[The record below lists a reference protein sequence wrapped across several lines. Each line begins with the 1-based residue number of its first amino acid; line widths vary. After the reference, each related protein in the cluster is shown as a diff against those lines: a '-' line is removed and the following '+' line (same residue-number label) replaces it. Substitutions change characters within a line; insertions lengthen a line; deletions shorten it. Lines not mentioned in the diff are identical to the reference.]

1 MSFSLVFRR
10 FALVLACFTMAVSAV
25 GQVTFTKVADTATAF
40 PGGPGNFT
48 FFGSPVIHAG
58 VVAFE
63 ANSTPNTGV
72 FRWTNGV
79 LQKAADFNTAVPSGS
94 GNFSFF
100 SGGFATYT
108 ENGKVTFRG
117 TGPSPSF
124 SQGLYQFD
132 GTTLTRLVDN
142 TTPNPMP
149 GGTGPFGNLFA
160 SNMKDG
166 QIAFI
171 AEGANTTLGR
181 GIFGVSNGVVIQR
194 LAIGTPY
201 PAGMN
206 ALSYSSQV
214 GFDDGNISF
223 RASDGASSDHGIF
236 TLVGST
242 LTQVARQDVTPVP
255 GTATVFTN
263 LFGPSDISGSKVAFL
278 GSYLGGFGIF
288 SANLDGTG
296 MAKLVD
302 NNTAIPG
309 GVGNF
314 TGLPQVFEFDG
325 GDLVFRGTGSG
336 GAVGIYLLR
345 AGVLTRIIDK
355 TTVLDG
361 KANPTVNFRD
371 GGYANGELV
380 FQASFF
386 DVGSSGIF
394 TANLGAPVSTPSG
407 GAFGSLTFSSVTGFG
422 LTFSDATSG
431 QAYRIQSSSTPGSWT
446 NLTNF
451 IYTTPVSVT
460 DSSAAGAA
468 KKFYRAVTP

>member
-1 MSFSLVFRR
+1 MDAFKRVGP
-10 FALVLACFTMAVSAV
+10 VLACFTLAVSAA
-25 GQVTFTKVADTATAF
+25 GQITFTKVADTTTAF

-48 FFGSPVIHAG
+48 SFGSPTIHAG

-63 ANSTPNTGV
+63 ANSTPNAGV

-79 LQKAADFNTAVPSGS
+79 LQKAADYNTAMPSGS
-94 GNFSFF
+94 GNFATF

-117 TGPSPSF
+117 IGPSPSF
-124 SQGLYQFD
+124 THGLYQFD
-132 GTTLTRLVDN
+132 GTTLTRLVDRA
-142 TTPNPMP
+142 TPDPMP
-149 GGTGPFGNLFA
+149 DGTGPFGNLFA
-160 SNMKDG
+160 PNMKDG

-171 AEGANTTLGR
+171 AEGTNTTLGR
-181 GIFGVSNGVVIQR
+181 GIFGISNGVVIQR

-236 TLVGST
+236 TLVGTT

-278 GSYLGGFGIF
+278 GSYVGGFGIF

-325 GDLVFRGTGSG
+325 GDLVFRGTGTG

-345 AGVLTRIIDK
+345 AGVLTRIIDRN
-355 TTVLDG
+355 TVLDG
-361 KANPTVNFRD
+361 KADPSVDFRD
-371 GGYANGELV
+371 AGYANGEIV
-380 FQASFF
+380 FKANFF
-386 DVGSSGIF
+386 SLGSSGLF
-394 TANLGAPVSTPSG
+394 TANIGAPSSTPG
-407 GAFGSLTFSSVTGFG
+407 GGSFGTLSFSSATGFG

-431 QAYRIQSSSTPGSWT
+431 QAYRIQSSTTLLTNSWT
-446 NLTNF
+446 DLTNF
-451 IYTTPVSVT
+451 TYTAPVSVT